1 MYKVYTLPNCTYCEQ
16 AKSLLQLKQ
25 LPYETYQIGVDI
37 DREQILSQA
46 PGIRTA
52 PIIFEDDALIG
63 TYHDL
68 KTLLE

>member
-37 DREQILSQA
+37 DREHILSQA

-52 PIIFEDDALIG
+52 PIIFENDTLIG